1 MKTTVALENLRFR
14 ALHGVS
20 PQERAVG
27 NDFIVTVRLRYPFQK
42 AMDADTLADTLNYA
56 EAYDIIKAE
65 MAIPSSL
72 IEHVAGRIRSAL
84 LARFPLIEGGMVRVE
99 KAKKLLLE
107 SSLSIQKVAELVG
120 YRHEKHF
127 MQIFKKA
134 CGMTPSQFRF
144 RKKE

>member
-1 MKTTVALENLRFR
+1 MNVNGEPCAPRGAR
-14 ALHGVS
+14 
-20 PQERAVG
+20 
-27 NDFIVTVRLRYPFQK
+27 TVREGVGIPGLPH
-42 AMDADTLADTLNYA
+42 
-56 EAYDIIKAE
+56 DINLMSYIHK
-65 MAIPSSL
+65 
-72 IEHVAGRIRSAL
+72 
-84 LARFPLIEGGMVRVE
+84 VRVE

>member
-1 MKTTVALENLRFR
+1 MNYIEQHYAEELTLGKIAEEI
-14 ALHGVS
+14 HVS
-20 PQERAVG
+20 PPYLSNIFKE
-27 NDFIVTVRLRYPFQK
+27 K
-42 AMDADTLADTLNYA
+42 MDINLMSY
-56 EAYDIIKAE
+56 IHK
-65 MAIPSSL
+65 
-72 IEHVAGRIRSAL
+72 
-84 LARFPLIEGGMVRVE
+84 VRVE

-120 YRHEKHF
+120 YQHEKHF

>member
-1 MKTTVALENLRFR
+1 MNYIERHYAEELTLGKIAEEIY
-14 ALHGVS
+14 VS
-20 PQERAVG
+20 PPYLSNIFKE
-27 NDFIVTVRLRYPFQK
+27 K
-42 AMDADTLADTLNYA
+42 MDINLMSY
-56 EAYDIIKAE
+56 IHK
-65 MAIPSSL
+65 
-72 IEHVAGRIRSAL
+72 
-84 LARFPLIEGGMVRVE
+84 VRVE

>member
-1 MKTTVALENLRFR
+1 MCGFRKQKKPILKIKKPMKTIVALENLRFR
-14 ALHGVS
+14 ARHGVS

-99 KAKKLLLE
+99 KANPP
-107 SSLSIQKVAELVG
+107 IA
-120 YRHEKHF
+120 
-127 MQIFKKA
+127 
-134 CGMTPSQFRF
+134 GMTGTAAA
-144 RKKE
+144 EIEW